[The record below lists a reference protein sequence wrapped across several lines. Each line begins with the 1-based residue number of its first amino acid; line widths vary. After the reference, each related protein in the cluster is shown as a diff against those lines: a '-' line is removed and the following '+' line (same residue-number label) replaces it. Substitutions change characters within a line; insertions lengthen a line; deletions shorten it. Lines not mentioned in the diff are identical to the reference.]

1 MWRLNNYCV
10 LLFSMLLA
18 GCASTP
24 NYPPPP
30 LAKSVIVS
38 DSPYAIDK
46 TNANPVRIGNSA
58 VFLFQNKGGS
68 VGLALLGALTG
79 GLGTALA
86 GSVNAQLVANQS
98 ANMASR
104 LSGTGLDNLTKSIKD
119 KIADRMG
126 ELSHGKALF
135 VIAGSILLNV
145 DGESQVRASLIINA
159 RDSSSQDGW
168 SKSYFY
174 HFMPIKSVQELE
186 DEGFQRYL
194 DRIAL
199 DLDYAMDS
207 TSRVLLD
214 DLSGKYV
221 SGTPVKI
228 KSEFLSVFGTVVMP
242 FHGLKIEEQGGRF
255 VFRIDGKPG
264 VVIFP
269 TVDGVHLF
277 REGQFSTAL

>member
-1 MWRLNNYCV
+1 MWKLNKHYV
-10 LLFSMLLA
+10 LLFSMLLT

-46 TNANPVRIGNSA
+46 ANANPVRIGNSA

-68 VGLALLGALTG
+68 IGLALLGALTG

-86 GSVNAQLVANQS
+86 GSINAQLVADQS
-98 ANMASR
+98 AYMASR
-104 LSGTGLDNLTKSIKD
+104 LSGTGLDNLAKSIKD
-119 KIADRMG
+119 KIAERMG
-126 ELSHGKALF
+126 ELSHGKASF
-135 VIAGSILLNV
+135 VIAGAILLNV

-159 RDSSSQDGW
+159 RDSSSEEGW

-174 HFMPIKSVQELE
+174 HFMPIKSAQELE
-186 DEGFQRYL
+186 DGGFQGYL
-194 DRIAL
+194 DSIAL
-199 DLDYAMDS
+199 DLDYAVGA

-221 SGTPVKI
+221 SGTPAKI
-228 KSEFLSVFGTVVMP
+228 KSEFLSVYGTVVMP
-242 FHGLKIEEQGGRF
+242 FHSLKIAEQGGRF
-255 VFRIDGKPG
+255 VFRVDGKPG
-264 VVIFP
+264 IVVFP

-277 REGQFSTAL
+277 REGQFSTTL